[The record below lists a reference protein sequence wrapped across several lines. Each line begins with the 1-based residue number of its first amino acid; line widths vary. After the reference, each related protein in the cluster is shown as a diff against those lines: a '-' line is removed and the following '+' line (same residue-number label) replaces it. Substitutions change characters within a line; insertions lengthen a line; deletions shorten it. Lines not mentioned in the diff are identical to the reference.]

1 MSDPNSRKQDAEKHL
16 QHVRNEAEKEA
27 PEADEE
33 GAGDRA
39 RHMTP
44 GVGWTRGKDVEDA
57 GSQKKAPHDPHT
69 QLDRTGE
76 KKYERAAKDFARREK
91 K

>member
-1 MSDPNSRKQDAEKHL
+1 
-16 QHVRNEAEKEA
+16 
-27 PEADEE
+27 
-33 GAGDRA
+33 
-39 RHMTP
+39 MTP